1 MKRFKPYTQSRRHMT
16 SVDYS
21 GLDKVKPMKR
31 ATKRIKKNAGRN
43 NLGRIT
49 VRHQGGGVKR
59 KYRSL
64 DLSQADKMGVSG
76 RVETVEYDPNRSA
89 FIMKVLYEDG
99 DRRYVLAPANIE
111 TGKKIISAE
120 KAPLETGNRTMLKN
134 IPVGYFVHNI
144 EMNTGKGGQIVR
156 SAGSQAQILA
166 HEGGYT
172 NVKLPSGE
180 IRKVASNNF
189 ASLGQVSNTEH
200 NLVVIGKAGRKRLMG
215 IRPTVRGSAMNPVDH
230 PYGGGEGR
238 TQRGTKKPKDKWGNI
253 TGGRKTRRKN
263 KASNRLIVK
272 KRTSK
277 RKGK

>member
-1 MKRFKPYTQSRRHMT
+1 MT